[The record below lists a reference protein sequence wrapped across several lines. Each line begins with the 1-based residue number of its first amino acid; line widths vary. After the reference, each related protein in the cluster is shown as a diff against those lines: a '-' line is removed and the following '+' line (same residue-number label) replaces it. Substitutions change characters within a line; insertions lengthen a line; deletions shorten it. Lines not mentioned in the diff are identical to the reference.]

1 MFGINNNRKEQE
13 LVRTMI
19 LEEKIRLYPFKDV
32 YRVYGDTFENRAALK
47 KVGIAFK
54 EQYDGV
60 VITKADLDKF
70 LENDTPV
77 RMKINQVI
85 EQSKQNSKDAI
96 AQSIVNEELSLYL
109 ANGTYKV
116 YGAKMNQKKDLYNA
130 GFEFKET
137 DSELHTKN
145 FTMSK
150 EDFEKTFS
158 PQVIEYVDKFNKK
171 KNYHKQLNESP
182 INTTNVSRVLLP
194 RKPEKIRVNGKEEQ
208 PEWDE
213 SSKTLLLSFE
223 NDPAG
228 VNVSIEW

>member
-1 MFGINNNRKEQE
+1 MFGFNNNRKEQE

-60 VITKADLDKF
+60 IITKADLDKF

-85 EQSKQNSKDAI
+85 EQSKQNSKDSI
-96 AQSIVNEELSLYL
+96 AQSIMNGKLSLYL
-109 ANGTYKV
+109 TNDTYKV
-116 YGAKMNQKKDLYNA
+116 YGAKMNQKKDLYNS

-158 PQVIEYVDKFNKK
+158 PQVIDYVEKFNKK
-171 KNYHKQLNESP
+171 KNYHKQLNESHT
-182 INTTNVSRVLLP
+182 IEDN
-194 RKPEKIRVNGKEEQ
+194 EQ
-208 PEWDE
+208 EME
-213 SSKTLLLSFE
+213 S
-223 NDPAG
+223 A
-228 VNVSIEW
+228 

>member
-13 LVRTMI
+13 LVRTLI

-60 VITKADLDKF
+60 IITKADLDKF

-85 EQSKQNSKDAI
+85 EQSKQNRKDSI
-96 AQSIVNEELSLYL
+96 AQSIVNGEISLYL
-109 ANGTYKV
+109 ANDIYKV

-158 PQVIEYVDKFNKK
+158 PQVVEYVDKFNKK
-171 KNYHKQLNESP
+171 KNYHKQLNESHT
-182 INTTNVSRVLLP
+182 IEDN
-194 RKPEKIRVNGKEEQ
+194 EQ
-208 PEWDE
+208 EME
-213 SSKTLLLSFE
+213 S
-223 NDPAG
+223 A
-228 VNVSIEW
+228 

>member
-60 VITKADLDKF
+60 IITKADLDKF

-96 AQSIVNEELSLYL
+96 AQSIINGELSLYL
-109 ANGTYKV
+109 TNDIYKV
-116 YGAKMNQKKDLYNA
+116 YGAKMNQKKDLYNS

-137 DSELHTKN
+137 DFELHTKN

-158 PQVIEYVDKFNKK
+158 PQVVEYVDKFNKK
-171 KNYHKQLNESP
+171 KNYHKQLNESHT
-182 INTTNVSRVLLP
+182 IEDN
-194 RKPEKIRVNGKEEQ
+194 EQ
-208 PEWDE
+208 EME
-213 SSKTLLLSFE
+213 S
-223 NDPAG
+223 A
-228 VNVSIEW
+228 

>member
-1 MFGINNNRKEQE
+1 MFGIKDNRKEQE
-13 LVRTMI
+13 LVRNMI

-47 KVGIAFK
+47 KIGIAFK

-60 VITKADLDKF
+60 IITKADLDKF

-96 AQSIVNEELSLYL
+96 AQSIVNGKISLYL
-109 ANGTYKV
+109 SNDTYKV

-171 KNYHKQLNESP
+171 KNYNKQLNESHT
-182 INTTNVSRVLLP
+182 IEDN
-194 RKPEKIRVNGKEEQ
+194 EQ
-208 PEWDE
+208 EME
-213 SSKTLLLSFE
+213 S
-223 NDPAG
+223 
-228 VNVSIEW
+228 V

>member
-1 MFGINNNRKEQE
+1 MFGIKDNRKEQE
-13 LVRTMI
+13 LVRNMI

-60 VITKADLDKF
+60 IITKADLDKF

-96 AQSIVNEELSLYL
+96 AQSIVNGKISLYL
-109 ANGTYKV
+109 SNNTYKV

-171 KNYHKQLNESP
+171 KNYNKQLNESHT
-182 INTTNVSRVLLP
+182 IEDN
-194 RKPEKIRVNGKEEQ
+194 EQ
-208 PEWDE
+208 EME
-213 SSKTLLLSFE
+213 S
-223 NDPAG
+223 
-228 VNVSIEW
+228 V

>member
-1 MFGINNNRKEQE
+1 MFGINNKRKEEE

-47 KVGIAFK
+47 KIGIAFK

-60 VITKADLDKF
+60 IITKADLNKF
-70 LENDTPV
+70 LENDTTV

-96 AQSIVNEELSLYL
+96 AQSIVNGKVSLYL
-109 ANGTYKV
+109 SNDTYKV

-171 KNYHKQLNESP
+171 KNYNKQLNESHT
-182 INTTNVSRVLLP
+182 IEDN
-194 RKPEKIRVNGKEEQ
+194 EQ
-208 PEWDE
+208 EME
-213 SSKTLLLSFE
+213 S
-223 NDPAG
+223 
-228 VNVSIEW
+228 V

>member
-60 VITKADLDKF
+60 IITKADLDKF
-70 LENDTPV
+70 LENDTSV

-96 AQSIVNEELSLYL
+96 AQSIINGELSLYL
-109 ANGTYKV
+109 TNDIYKV
-116 YGAKMNQKKDLYNA
+116 YGAKMNQKKDLYNS

-158 PQVIEYVDKFNKK
+158 PQVVEYVDKFNKK
-171 KNYHKQLNESP
+171 KNYHKQLNESHT
-182 INTTNVSRVLLP
+182 IEDN
-194 RKPEKIRVNGKEEQ
+194 EQ
-208 PEWDE
+208 EME
-213 SSKTLLLSFE
+213 S
-223 NDPAG
+223 A
-228 VNVSIEW
+228 

>member
-32 YRVYGDTFENRAALK
+32 YRIYGDTFENRAALK

-60 VITKADLDKF
+60 IITKADLDKF

-77 RMKINQVI
+77 RIKINQVI

-96 AQSIVNEELSLYL
+96 AQSIVNGELSLYL
-109 ANGTYKV
+109 ANDTYKV

-171 KNYHKQLNESP
+171 KNYHKQLNESHT
-182 INTTNVSRVLLP
+182 IEDN
-194 RKPEKIRVNGKEEQ
+194 EQ
-208 PEWDE
+208 EME
-213 SSKTLLLSFE
+213 S
-223 NDPAG
+223 A
-228 VNVSIEW
+228 

>member
-1 MFGINNNRKEQE
+1 MFGFNNNRKEQE

-60 VITKADLDKF
+60 IITKADLDKF

-96 AQSIVNEELSLYL
+96 SQSIVNEELSLYL

-158 PQVIEYVDKFNKK
+158 PQVIDYVEKFNKK
-171 KNYHKQLNESP
+171 KNYHKQLNESHT
-182 INTTNVSRVLLP
+182 IEDN
-194 RKPEKIRVNGKEEQ
+194 EQ
-208 PEWDE
+208 EME
-213 SSKTLLLSFE
+213 S
-223 NDPAG
+223 A
-228 VNVSIEW
+228 

>member
-116 YGAKMNQKKDLYNA
+116 YGAKMNQKKDLYIA

-171 KNYHKQLNESP
+171 KNYHKQLNESHT
-182 INTTNVSRVLLP
+182 IEDN
-194 RKPEKIRVNGKEEQ
+194 EQ
-208 PEWDE
+208 EME
-213 SSKTLLLSFE
+213 S
-223 NDPAG
+223 A
-228 VNVSIEW
+228 

>member
-1 MFGINNNRKEQE
+1 MFGFNNNRKEQE

-60 VITKADLDKF
+60 IITKADLDKF

-85 EQSKQNSKDAI
+85 EQSKQNSKDSI
-96 AQSIVNEELSLYL
+96 AQSIMNGELSLYL
-109 ANGTYKV
+109 TNDTYKV
-116 YGAKMNQKKDLYNA
+116 YGAKMNQKKDLYNS

-158 PQVIEYVDKFNKK
+158 PQVY
-171 KNYHKQLNESP
+171 
-182 INTTNVSRVLLP
+182 
-194 RKPEKIRVNGKEEQ
+194 
-208 PEWDE
+208 
-213 SSKTLLLSFE
+213 
-223 NDPAG
+223 
-228 VNVSIEW
+228 

>member
-1 MFGINNNRKEQE
+1 MFGINNIRKEQE

-96 AQSIVNEELSLYL
+96 AQSIVNGELSLYL
-109 ANGTYKV
+109 ANDTYKV

-171 KNYHKQLNESP
+171 KNYHKQLNESHT
-182 INTTNVSRVLLP
+182 IEDN
-194 RKPEKIRVNGKEEQ
+194 EQ
-208 PEWDE
+208 EME
-213 SSKTLLLSFE
+213 S
-223 NDPAG
+223 A
-228 VNVSIEW
+228 

>member
-158 PQVIEYVDKFNKK
+158 QQVIEYVDKFNKK
-171 KNYHKQLNESP
+171 KNYHKQLNESHT
-182 INTTNVSRVLLP
+182 IEDN
-194 RKPEKIRVNGKEEQ
+194 EQ
-208 PEWDE
+208 EME
-213 SSKTLLLSFE
+213 S
-223 NDPAG
+223 A
-228 VNVSIEW
+228 

>member
-1 MFGINNNRKEQE
+1 MFGINNKRREQE

-47 KVGIAFK
+47 KIGIAFK

-60 VITKADLDKF
+60 IITKADLNKF

-96 AQSIVNEELSLYL
+96 AQSIVNGKISLYL
-109 ANGTYKV
+109 SNGTYKV

-171 KNYHKQLNESP
+171 KNYNKQLNESHT
-182 INTTNVSRVLLP
+182 IEDN
-194 RKPEKIRVNGKEEQ
+194 EQ
-208 PEWDE
+208 EME
-213 SSKTLLLSFE
+213 S
-223 NDPAG
+223 
-228 VNVSIEW
+228 V

>member
-1 MFGINNNRKEQE
+1 LFGINNNRKEQE

-60 VITKADLDKF
+60 IITKADLDKF

-85 EQSKQNSKDAI
+85 EQSKQNSKDSI
-96 AQSIVNEELSLYL
+96 AQSIVNGELSLYL
-109 ANGTYKV
+109 ANDTYKV

-171 KNYHKQLNESP
+171 KNYHKQLNESHT
-182 INTTNVSRVLLP
+182 IEDN
-194 RKPEKIRVNGKEEQ
+194 EQ
-208 PEWDE
+208 EME
-213 SSKTLLLSFE
+213 S
-223 NDPAG
+223 A
-228 VNVSIEW
+228 

>member
-1 MFGINNNRKEQE
+1 MFGIKDNRKEQE
-13 LVRTMI
+13 LVRNMI

-60 VITKADLDKF
+60 IITKADLYKF
-70 LENDTPV
+70 LEDDTPV

-96 AQSIVNEELSLYL
+96 AQSIVNGKISLYL
-109 ANGTYKV
+109 SNDTYKV

-171 KNYHKQLNESP
+171 KNYNKQLNESHT
-182 INTTNVSRVLLP
+182 IEDN
-194 RKPEKIRVNGKEEQ
+194 EQ
-208 PEWDE
+208 EME
-213 SSKTLLLSFE
+213 S
-223 NDPAG
+223 
-228 VNVSIEW
+228 V

>member
-60 VITKADLDKF
+60 IITKADLDKF

-96 AQSIVNEELSLYL
+96 AQSIVNGELSLYL
-109 ANGTYKV
+109 ANDTYKV

-171 KNYHKQLNESP
+171 KNYHKQLNESHT
-182 INTTNVSRVLLP
+182 IEDN
-194 RKPEKIRVNGKEEQ
+194 EQ
-208 PEWDE
+208 EME
-213 SSKTLLLSFE
+213 S
-223 NDPAG
+223 A
-228 VNVSIEW
+228 

>member
-60 VITKADLDKF
+60 IITKADLDKF

-96 AQSIVNEELSLYL
+96 AQSIINGKLSLYL
-109 ANGTYKV
+109 TNDIYKV

-171 KNYHKQLNESP
+171 KNYHKQLNESHT
-182 INTTNVSRVLLP
+182 IEDN
-194 RKPEKIRVNGKEEQ
+194 EQ
-208 PEWDE
+208 EME
-213 SSKTLLLSFE
+213 S
-223 NDPAG
+223 A
-228 VNVSIEW
+228 

>member
-109 ANGTYKV
+109 ANSTYKV

-171 KNYHKQLNESP
+171 KNYHKQLNESHT
-182 INTTNVSRVLLP
+182 IEDN
-194 RKPEKIRVNGKEEQ
+194 EQ
-208 PEWDE
+208 EME
-213 SSKTLLLSFE
+213 S
-223 NDPAG
+223 A
-228 VNVSIEW
+228 

>member
-1 MFGINNNRKEQE
+1 MFEINNNRKEQE

-32 YRVYGDTFENRAALK
+32 YRVYGDTFENRATLK

-60 VITKADLDKF
+60 IITKADLDKF

-85 EQSKQNSKDAI
+85 EQSKQNSKDTI
-96 AQSIVNEELSLYL
+96 AQSIVNGELSLYL
-109 ANGTYKV
+109 ANDTYKV

-158 PQVIEYVDKFNKK
+158 PQVIEYVDKFNKM
-171 KNYHKQLNESP
+171 KNYHKQLNESHT
-182 INTTNVSRVLLP
+182 IEDN
-194 RKPEKIRVNGKEEQ
+194 EQ
-208 PEWDE
+208 EME
-213 SSKTLLLSFE
+213 S
-223 NDPAG
+223 A
-228 VNVSIEW
+228 

>member
-60 VITKADLDKF
+60 IITKADLDKF

-85 EQSKQNSKDAI
+85 EQSKQNSKDSI
-96 AQSIVNEELSLYL
+96 AQSIVNGELSLYL
-109 ANGTYKV
+109 ANDTYKV

-171 KNYHKQLNESP
+171 KNYHKQLNESHT
-182 INTTNVSRVLLP
+182 IEDN
-194 RKPEKIRVNGKEEQ
+194 EQ
-208 PEWDE
+208 EME
-213 SSKTLLLSFE
+213 S
-223 NDPAG
+223 A
-228 VNVSIEW
+228 

>member
-1 MFGINNNRKEQE
+1 MFGFNNNRKEQE

-54 EQYDGV
+54 EQYYGV
-60 VITKADLDKF
+60 IITKADLDKF

-85 EQSKQNSKDAI
+85 EQSKQNSKDSI
-96 AQSIVNEELSLYL
+96 AQSIMNGELSLYL
-109 ANGTYKV
+109 TNDTYKV
-116 YGAKMNQKKDLYNA
+116 YGAKMNQKKDLYNS

-158 PQVIEYVDKFNKK
+158 PQVIDYVEKFNKK
-171 KNYHKQLNESP
+171 KNYHKQLNESHT
-182 INTTNVSRVLLP
+182 IEDN
-194 RKPEKIRVNGKEEQ
+194 EQ
-208 PEWDE
+208 EME
-213 SSKTLLLSFE
+213 S
-223 NDPAG
+223 A
-228 VNVSIEW
+228 

>member
-1 MFGINNNRKEQE
+1 MFGINNIRKEQE

-32 YRVYGDTFENRAALK
+32 YRVYGDTFENRVALK

-171 KNYHKQLNESP
+171 KNYHKQLNESHT
-182 INTTNVSRVLLP
+182 IEDN
-194 RKPEKIRVNGKEEQ
+194 EQ
-208 PEWDE
+208 EME
-213 SSKTLLLSFE
+213 S
-223 NDPAG
+223 A
-228 VNVSIEW
+228 

>member
-60 VITKADLDKF
+60 IITKADLDKF

-85 EQSKQNSKDAI
+85 EQSKQNSKGAI
-96 AQSIVNEELSLYL
+96 AQSIINGKLSLYL
-109 ANGTYKV
+109 TNDIYKV

-171 KNYHKQLNESP
+171 KNYHKQLNESHT
-182 INTTNVSRVLLP
+182 IEDN
-194 RKPEKIRVNGKEEQ
+194 EQ
-208 PEWDE
+208 EME
-213 SSKTLLLSFE
+213 S
-223 NDPAG
+223 A
-228 VNVSIEW
+228 

>member
-1 MFGINNNRKEQE
+1 LFGINNNRKEQE

-60 VITKADLDKF
+60 IITKADLDKF

-77 RMKINQVI
+77 RMKINQVL

-96 AQSIVNEELSLYL
+96 AQSIINGKLSLYL
-109 ANGTYKV
+109 TNDIYKV

-171 KNYHKQLNESP
+171 KNYHKQLNESHT
-182 INTTNVSRVLLP
+182 IEDN
-194 RKPEKIRVNGKEEQ
+194 EQ
-208 PEWDE
+208 EME
-213 SSKTLLLSFE
+213 S
-223 NDPAG
+223 A
-228 VNVSIEW
+228 

>member
-1 MFGINNNRKEQE
+1 MFGFNNNQKEQE

-60 VITKADLDKF
+60 IITKADLDKF

-85 EQSKQNSKDAI
+85 EQSKQNSKDSI
-96 AQSIVNEELSLYL
+96 AQSIMNGELSLYL
-109 ANGTYKV
+109 TNDTYKV
-116 YGAKMNQKKDLYNA
+116 YGAKMNQKKDLYNS

-150 EDFEKTFS
+150 EDFEKIFS
-158 PQVIEYVDKFNKK
+158 PQVIDYVEKFNKK
-171 KNYHKQLNESP
+171 KNYHKQLNESHT
-182 INTTNVSRVLLP
+182 IEDN
-194 RKPEKIRVNGKEEQ
+194 EQ
-208 PEWDE
+208 EME
-213 SSKTLLLSFE
+213 S
-223 NDPAG
+223 A
-228 VNVSIEW
+228 

>member
-1 MFGINNNRKEQE
+1 MFGIKDNRKEQE
-13 LVRTMI
+13 LVRNMI
-19 LEEKIRLYPFKDV
+19 LEEKIRLYPFKNV

-60 VITKADLDKF
+60 IITKADLDKF

-85 EQSKQNSKDAI
+85 EQSKQNSKDSI
-96 AQSIVNEELSLYL
+96 AQSIVNGEISLYL
-109 ANGTYKV
+109 SNDIYKV

-130 GFEFKET
+130 GFEFRET

-171 KNYHKQLNESP
+171 KNYHKQLNESH
-182 INTTNVSRVLLP
+182 
-194 RKPEKIRVNGKEEQ
+194 
-208 PEWDE
+208 
-213 SSKTLLLSFE
+213 
-223 NDPAG
+223 
-228 VNVSIEW
+228 SIEDNEQEMESA

>member
-158 PQVIEYVDKFNKK
+158 PPVIEYVDKFNKK
-171 KNYHKQLNESP
+171 KNYHKQLNESHT
-182 INTTNVSRVLLP
+182 IEDN
-194 RKPEKIRVNGKEEQ
+194 EQ
-208 PEWDE
+208 EME
-213 SSKTLLLSFE
+213 S
-223 NDPAG
+223 A
-228 VNVSIEW
+228 

>member
-60 VITKADLDKF
+60 IITKADLDKF

-96 AQSIVNEELSLYL
+96 AQSIINGELSLYL
-109 ANGTYKV
+109 TNDIYKV
-116 YGAKMNQKKDLYNA
+116 YGAKTNQKKDLYNS

-158 PQVIEYVDKFNKK
+158 PQVVEYVDKFNKK
-171 KNYHKQLNESP
+171 KNYHKQLNESHT
-182 INTTNVSRVLLP
+182 IEDN
-194 RKPEKIRVNGKEEQ
+194 EQ
-208 PEWDE
+208 EME
-213 SSKTLLLSFE
+213 S
-223 NDPAG
+223 A
-228 VNVSIEW
+228 

>member
-1 MFGINNNRKEQE
+1 MFGFNNNRKEQE

-32 YRVYGDTFENRAALK
+32 YRVYGDTFENRGALK

-60 VITKADLDKF
+60 IITKADLDKF

-85 EQSKQNSKDAI
+85 EQSKQNSKDSI
-96 AQSIVNEELSLYL
+96 AQSIMNGELSLYL
-109 ANGTYKV
+109 TNDTYKV
-116 YGAKMNQKKDLYNA
+116 YGAKMNQKKDLYNS

-158 PQVIEYVDKFNKK
+158 PQVIDYVEKFNKK
-171 KNYHKQLNESP
+171 KNYHKQLNESHT
-182 INTTNVSRVLLP
+182 IEDN
-194 RKPEKIRVNGKEEQ
+194 EQ
-208 PEWDE
+208 EME
-213 SSKTLLLSFE
+213 S
-223 NDPAG
+223 A
-228 VNVSIEW
+228 